1 MHNKIHNQG
10 ITTPCGEECHSYSQL
25 SGNPLTMT
33 RRFFLGK
40 AARGLGGVALASLLN
55 NKLLAAPGGGNGLPG
70 IPHFAPKAK
79 RVIYLFQSGGPSQLE
94 LFDYKPN
101 LNELHGQEV
110 PASVF
115 NGQRLTGM
123 TAGQSSF
130 PVARSV
136 YDFERVGKSGTWMNT
151 ELMPYLSKV
160 VDDLCIIKSMHT
172 EAINHDPAITF
183 FQTGFQI
190 AGRPSIGAWLSYGL
204 GSANENLPSFVAMTS
219 SGSAGGG
226 QPLYDR
232 LWGSGFLP
240 SKHQGVK
247 FAGGK
252 DPVLY
257 LNNPDGMSS
266 EIRRKTLDHIAAM
279 NKMKFDDYGDPEIET
294 RIAQYEMAFR
304 MQTSVPELTDV
315 TSEPDSTFELYGE
328 DAKKPGSY
336 ANNCLLARRLA
347 ERGVRFVQ
355 LFHRAWDA
363 HGNLPRVESR
373 QSKDTDQSTAG
384 LIQDLKQRGMLDD
397 TLIVWGGEFGRTVY
411 CQGELSPKAYGRDHH
426 PRCFS
431 MFMAGGGVKPGFSYG
446 ETDDFSYNIASNP
459 VSVHDLHATIL
470 HQLGVDHKKLTYKF
484 QGRHYRLTDVHGHV
498 VKPILA

>member
-1 MHNKIHNQG
+1 MSTHHAEG
-10 ITTPCGEECHSYSQL
+10 CRGYHQL
-25 SGNPLTMT
+25 AENPLVTT
-33 RRFFLGK
+33 RRYFLGK
-40 AARGLGGVALASLLN
+40 AARGLGGLALGSLLN
-55 NKLLAAPGGGNGLPG
+55 PRLLAEPERMGGLPG

-79 RVIYLFQSGGPSQLE
+79 RVIYLFQSGGPSQMD

-101 LNELHGQEV
+101 LDALHRQEV
-110 PASVF
+110 PNSIF

-130 PVARSV
+130 PVARSTFK
-136 YDFERVGKSGTWMNT
+136 FERTGKSGTWLNT
-151 ELMPYLSKV
+151 ELMPHLAGV
-160 VDDLCIIKSMHT
+160 TDDICVIKSMHT

-204 GSANENLPSFVAMTS
+204 GSANENLPAFVAMTS
-219 SGSAGGG
+219 HSSG

-232 LWGSGFLP
+232 LWGAGFLP

-247 FAGGK
+247 FGGGK

-266 EIRRKTLDHIAAM
+266 GLRRKILDHLAAL
-279 NKMKFDDYGDPEIET
+279 NEMKFDDYGDPEIET

-315 TSEPDSTFELYGE
+315 SSEPESTFELYGE
-328 DAKKPGSY
+328 DARKPGTY
-336 ANNCLLARRLA
+336 ANNCLLARRLS

-355 LFHRAWDA
+355 LFHRGWDT
-363 HGNLPRVESR
+363 HNNLPNQLKR
-373 QSKDTDQSTAG
+373 QCGDTDQASAG
-384 LIQDLKQRGMLDD
+384 LLKDLKRRGMMDD
-397 TLIVWGGEFGRTVY
+397 TLVVWGGEFGRTVY
-411 CQGELSPKAYGRDHH
+411 GQGELTATEYGRDHH

-431 MFMAGGGVKPGFSYG
+431 MWLAGGGVKAGLSHG
-446 ETDDFSYNIASNP
+446 KTDDFSYNIVKDP
-459 VSVHDLHATIL
+459 VSVHDLHATL
-470 HQLGVDHKKLTYKF
+470 MHLLGIDHKKLTYKF
-484 QGRHYRLTDVHGHV
+484 QGRHYRLTDVHGQI